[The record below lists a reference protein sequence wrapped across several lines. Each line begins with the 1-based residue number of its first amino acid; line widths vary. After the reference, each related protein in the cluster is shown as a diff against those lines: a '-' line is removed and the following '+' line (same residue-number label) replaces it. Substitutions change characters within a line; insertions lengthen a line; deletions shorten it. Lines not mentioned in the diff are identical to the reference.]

1 MKNIG
6 NRTNLSEY
14 IVQDLENRIIKGELK
29 PGERIIEKELCET
42 YGISITPV
50 REALRVLESQGFI
63 SHEPRKGVSV
73 AKITV
78 EEAEDIYRIN
88 AYLES
93 LATYLAVKNQDPK
106 VLEELKKIHA
116 KMVKLAESKKITVPY
131 KNLHIKFHEIIVCA
145 SKNKKLIQMIQTF
158 TKQTKHYRF
167 TALIMPE
174 RIKSS
179 LEIHEKLIR
188 FFEEGNAKKAESLR
202 KKSILRNIRIFSQKI
217 AEENIGEN
225 P

>member
-1 MKNIG
+1 MKNIVSH
-6 NRTNLSEY
+6 TNLSGY
-14 IVQDLENRIIKGELK
+14 IVQALEDRIIKGELK
-29 PGERIIEKELCET
+29 PGQRIIEKELCEM
-42 YGISITPV
+42 YGVSITPV
-50 REALRVLESQGFI
+50 REALRVLENQGFI
-63 SHEPRKGVSV
+63 SHEPRKGASV

-93 LATYLAVKNQDPK
+93 LAIYLAVRNQDSG

-116 KMVKLAESKKITVPY
+116 KMVNLQKANKITDAY
-131 KNLHIKFHEIIVCA
+131 KKLHMKFHETIVCA

-167 TALIMPE
+167 TALCMPE
-174 RIKSS
+174 RVKSS

-188 FFEEGNAKKAESLR
+188 FFESGDAEKAESLR
-202 KKSILRNIRIFSQKI
+202 KKSILRNVRIFSQKV
-217 AEENIGEN
+217 AEEDLGQ
-225 P
+225 